1 MKLRR
6 ILLSTDLSEE
16 SERPQRAVI
25 ELARQSGASIRLL
38 HVVEDVMITPPLDGP
53 ILPPLVPPDLSLR
66 MKQARD
72 ALDEQARRLA
82 QGVPVDCD
90 VISATNVA
98 ESIADYA
105 SRNDFDLLA
114 LSTHGRTGF
123 RRMMMGSVAELV
135 IRHARIPVLVFPRHE

>member
-6 ILLSTDLSEE
+6 ILLSTDLSQE
-16 SERPQRAVI
+16 SERPHRAVI
-25 ELARQSGASIRLL
+25 ELAREAGASIRLL

-66 MKQARD
+66 MKQARETL
-72 ALDEQARRLA
+72 AEHAGRLA

-90 VISATNVA
+90 VISASNVA
-98 ESIADYA
+98 EAIADYA
-105 SRNDFDLLA
+105 FQNDFDLLA

-123 RRMMMGSVAELV
+123 RRMVMGSVAELV
-135 IRHARIPVLVFPRHE
+135 IRHARVPVLVFPRHE